1 MWHENETTYG
11 EEGGTNMNKHSGNNF
26 NDYLKE
32 KGITEEVSALAQKR
46 WETLRTETSSES
58 ESSTKVTDS
67 SPGYI
72 NRLLLRLRH
81 IFNHLFS

>member
-1 MWHENETTYG
+1 MHENETTYG
-11 EEGGTNMNKHSGNNF
+11 EKGGTNMNKHRGGNF
-26 NDYLKE
+26 DDYLKE
-32 KGITEEVSALAQKR
+32 KGISEEVSVLAQER
-46 WETLRTETSSES
+46 WETLRTETSTES
-58 ESSTKVTDS
+58 ESSVKVPDS